1 MLWEVGRLRM
11 GFIKK
16 TKCRNFR
23 TVFIDTFVIEMENK
37 IVIQSTNKKALALL
51 ERLQEKKQAI
61 KKQMQNSP
69 IVKKLKPNTKSR

>member
-1 MLWEVGRLRM
+1 
-11 GFIKK
+11 
-16 TKCRNFR
+16 
-23 TVFIDTFVIEMENK
+23 MENK